1 MNFRTDLAIELA
13 EIHKKE
19 LFRGVETTARREGGV
34 QIERTR
40 IAAAEAEK
48 IMGKPRGTYITIEAA
63 PFSSSVAPADEEIE
77 ILAGEITSLLGNRDG
92 LILVAGL
99 GNADITPDALGPLAV
114 GRVLATRH
122 MTGKTAE
129 AAGLSHL
136 RPVAAVAPGVLGQ
149 TGIETSE
156 IIASLCEKIKPSA
169 AIIIDALAAQSLSR
183 LGNTVQLSD
192 TGISPGSGVQNRRRE
207 LSCQTLGVP
216 VLSLGVPT
224 VVDACT
230 LSSSLLGQWGKN
242 QEAGKYIAPE
252 GREMMVT
259 PRDVDQM
266 VGRAAEVIA
275 MGINRAMQPELSLT
289 DLRFL
294 VG

>member
-1 MNFRTDLAIELA
+1 MNFRTDLAVELA

-19 LFRGVETTARREGGV
+19 LSEGLETSSRQEGTV
-34 QIERTR
+34 RVERTR
-40 IAAAEAEK
+40 ITTAGAER

-63 PFSSSVAPADEEIE
+63 PFSSSVTSADEEAE
-77 ILAGEITSLLGNRDG
+77 ILAGEIAFLLGGRDG
-92 LILVAGL
+92 LILAAGL

-114 GRVLATRH
+114 GRILATRH

-169 AIIIDALAAQSLSR
+169 AIIIDALAARSLSR
-183 LGNTVQLSD
+183 LGNTIQLAD

-207 LSCQTLGVP
+207 LSRDTLGVP
-216 VLSLGVPT
+216 VLSIGVPT
-224 VVDACT
+224 VVDGHT
-230 LSSSLLGQWGKN
+230 LGCDLLGEWGYAR
-242 QEAGKYIAPE
+242 EAKRHMAPE
-252 GREMMVT
+252 GRQMMVT
-259 PRDVDQM
+259 PRDIDQLIK
-266 VGRAAEVIA
+266 RASEVVA
-275 MGINRAMQPELSLT
+275 MGINRALQPELSAEEIH
-289 DLRFL
+289 FL
-294 VG
+294 VS

>member
-13 EIHKKE
+13 EIHKKD
-19 LFRGVETTARREGGV
+19 LLQGVEATVRREGSIR
-34 QIERTR
+34 IERTR
-40 IAAAEAEK
+40 VTTAEAER
-48 IMGKPRGTYITIEAA
+48 IMGKPQGTYITIEAA
-63 PFSSSVAPADEEIE
+63 PFSSSVTPADEEVE
-77 ILAGEITSLLGNRDG
+77 ILAGEIAFLLGSQDG

-129 AAGLSHL
+129 ATGLSHL

-169 AIIIDALAAQSLSR
+169 AIIIDALASRSLSR
-183 LGNTVQLSD
+183 LGSTIQLSN
-192 TGISPGSGVQNRRRE
+192 TGISPGSGVQNRRQE
-207 LSCQTLGVP
+207 LSRRTLGVP
-216 VLSLGVPT
+216 VLSIGVPT

-230 LSSSLLGQWGKN
+230 LSCDLLGQWGKS
-242 QEAGKYIAPE
+242 QDADKHIPPE
-252 GREMMVT
+252 SREMMVT
-259 PRDVDQM
+259 PRDIDQM

-275 MGINRAMQPELSLT
+275 MGINRSMQPELSLEE
-289 DLRFL
+289 LRFL
-294 VG
+294 VS

>member
-19 LFRGVETTARREGGV
+19 LLRGVEATVRREGSV
-34 QIERTR
+34 RIERTSVTT
-40 IAAAEAEK
+40 AEAEK

-63 PFSSSVAPADEEIE
+63 PFSSSVTPADEEVE
-77 ILAGEITSLLGNRDG
+77 ILAGEITSLLDNRDG

-114 GRVLATRH
+114 GRILATRH
-122 MTGKTAE
+122 MAGKAAE
-129 AAGLSHL
+129 SAGLSHL

-169 AIIIDALAAQSLSR
+169 AIIIDALASRSLRR
-183 LGNTVQLSD
+183 LGSTVQLSD

-207 LSCQTLGVP
+207 LSRRTLGVP
-216 VLSLGVPT
+216 VLSIGVPT

-230 LSSSLLGQWGKN
+230 LSSDLLGQWGKA
-242 QEAGKYIAPE
+242 QEADRHIAAE
-252 GREMMVT
+252 SREMMVT

-275 MGINRAMQPELSLT
+275 MGINRSMQPELSLE

-294 VG
+294 VS